1 MTLFTMIALVLPLG
15 LDTLAVSA
23 ALGIGGVSAGQRMR
37 ASLLFPAFEAVM
49 PLVGLAIGHGLGAVI
64 GTAANYAAIGVL
76 LALGIHILVVDE
88 DEREHSSLIGRGLSA
103 SIGLGLLISLDELA
117 IGFTLGLLHLPVLP
131 VIALIALQTLI
142 LAQVGMRVGKGIGDR
157 LRERAERLA
166 GVALA
171 LLAIGLL
178 IARLAG

>member
-1 MTLFTMIALVLPLG
+1 MVLKVLALVLPLG
-15 LDTLAVSA
+15 LDTFAVSA
-23 ALGIGGVSAGQRMR
+23 ALGIRGASAGQRMR
-37 ASLLFPAFEAVM
+37 ASLLFPAFEATM
-49 PLVGLAIGHGLGAVI
+49 PLIGLAIGHELGAAI
-64 GTAANYAAIGVL
+64 GTAASYAAIGVL

-88 DEREHSSLIGRGLSA
+88 DDREPGPPNARSMSA
-103 SIGLGLLISLDELA
+103 SIALGLLISLDELA
-117 IGFTLGLLHLPVLP
+117 IGFTLGLLRLPVLP
-131 VIALIALQTLI
+131 VIVMIALQTVI
-142 LAQVGMRVGKGIGDR
+142 LTQVGMRVGDGIGHR

>member
-1 MTLFTMIALVLPLG
+1 MMLVTIIALVLPLG

-23 ALGIGGVSAGQRMR
+23 ALGVGGVSAAQRMR
-37 ASLLFPAFEAVM
+37 TSFLFGAFEAAM
-49 PLVGLAIGHGLGAVI
+49 PLVGLGIGHEVGVAIGA
-64 GTAANYAAIGVL
+64 AANYAAIGVL

-88 DEREHSSLIGRGLSA
+88 DDREHRPALGRGILA
-103 SIGLGLLISLDELA
+103 SVALGLLISLDELA
-117 IGFTLGLLHLPVLP
+117 IGFTLGLLHIPVLP
-131 VIALIALQTLI
+131 VVVLIALQTLI
-142 LAQVGMRVGKGIGDR
+142 VAQVGMRVGQGIGDR
-157 LRERAERLA
+157 LREGAERLA